1 MTNSIF
7 LQGTTPEELA
17 ELINKGVKSQLDDFK
32 KNFNNKQDDELL
44 TRTEACE
51 LLKINSSTLWHWTK
65 KGKVICYGIGNRRYY
80 KKNELLNSS
89 LILKK

>member
-1 MTNSIF
+1 MTNSII
-7 LQGTTPEELA
+7 LQGTTPLELA
-17 ELINKGVKSQLDDFK
+17 ELINEGLKNQLEDFK
-32 KNFNNKQDDELL
+32 KNFTSTDPDELL

-65 KGKVICYGIGNRRYY
+65 KGKLTCLGIGNRRYY
-80 KKNELLNSS
+80 KKSEIMES

>member
-1 MTNSIF
+1 MANSII

-32 KNFNNKQDDELL
+32 KNFTSTDPDELL

-65 KGKVICYGIGNRRYY
+65 KGKLTCLGIGNRRYY
-80 KKNELLNSS
+80 KKADLMNS
-89 LILKK
+89 LIQLKK